1 MRLQENELKDVYLE
15 AEEKAVAAHHKQC
28 EKESADRGGWSFE
41 E

>member
-15 AEEKAVAAHHKQC
+15 AEEKAVAAHRKQG
-28 EKESADRGGWSFE
+28 EKESADLGGWSFE